1 MNLGTPNAV
10 GSPKLEDV
18 NGVQVLGREGGRKGG
33 VAVEGN
39 GTEEAEPNEKELG
52 VVEVATDVVAPNEKM
67 ELAGAVGTVDVV
79 GSPKGAAV
87 VVGTPKAGGATGVA
101 DVDGAAEKTGGA
113 EDAPN
118 AVGPP
123 KLKAVEVLGAAELL
137 VADGSSF
144 AVTPKGKLPVAFPS
158 SDKVN
163 AGFGCSGSR
172 SEDEHSLVDS
182 ASESLSPVRVN

>member
-67 ELAGAVGTVDVV
+67 ELAGAVGTVGVV
-79 GSPKGAAV
+79 GGPKGTAV

-101 DVDGAAEKTGGA
+101 DVDGAAQKTGGA

-123 KLKAVEVLGAAELL
+123 KLKAVEVPGPQN
-137 VADGSSF
+137 S
-144 AVTPKGKLPVAFPS
+144 
-158 SDKVN
+158 
-163 AGFGCSGSR
+163 
-172 SEDEHSLVDS
+172 
-182 ASESLSPVRVN
+182 